1 MEHVGQA
8 EKKSWKHWVSL
19 LCQTPALPPVSLFCS
34 PAFLLPVESG
44 LGASRG
50 PKVALAGQVLL
61 MLICCNYSALM
72 GEAQAVPKY
81 LPCPLGE
88 AMQGRRFCGFVALRL
103 FSTGCSTDWH
113 GPGATRWGR
122 WLVAGSFLGKKEKAS
137 WVEQAKT
144 FPGRGAAGNSCTAS
158 GESKESQHLPW
169 EWLCQESWVKGTGS
183 PETSILP
190 VDRKGASAP
199 MSGLGA
205 DLGFR
210 QVGMVKQQVF
220 PNLSNG
226 ASNLTVGKRVGNIP
240 ASSYGQH

>member
-1 MEHVGQA
+1 
-8 EKKSWKHWVSL
+8 
-19 LCQTPALPPVSLFCS
+19 
-34 PAFLLPVESG
+34 
-44 LGASRG
+44 
-50 PKVALAGQVLL
+50 

-72 GEAQAVPKY
+72 GEAQVVPKY

-88 AMQGRRFCGFVALRL
+88 TMQGRRFCGFEALRL
-103 FSTGCSTDWH
+103 FSTGCSTGWH

-158 GESKESQHLPW
+158 RESKESQHLPW
-169 EWLCQESWVKGTGS
+169 EWLCQESWVRGAGS
-183 PETSILP
+183 PEASILL
-190 VDRKGASAP
+190 VDR

-205 DLGFR
+205 DLR
-210 QVGMVKQQVF
+210 SLQVGMGKQQVF

-226 ASNLTVGKRVGNIP
+226 ASNLTTGKQIGNIP